1 MAASAVAAA
10 GRRVG
15 LEHLISNKAIAGL
28 LVVTE
33 HIVEKHMKY
42 IFAACGLPP
51 SADEHRRVMAVL
63 AFLTSQ

>member
-10 GRRVG
+10 GRSVG
-15 LEHLISNKAIAGL
+15 LEHLISNKAIAWL

-33 HIVEKHMKY
+33 HTVEKHVKN
-42 IFAACGLPP
+42 IFATLGLPP

-63 AFLTSQ
+63 TFLNSQ